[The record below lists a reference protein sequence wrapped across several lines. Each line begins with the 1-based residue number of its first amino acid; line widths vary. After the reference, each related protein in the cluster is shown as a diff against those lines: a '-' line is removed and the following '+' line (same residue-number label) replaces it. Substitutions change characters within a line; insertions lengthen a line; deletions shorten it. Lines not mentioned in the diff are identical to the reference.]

1 MNLVGKIIGN
11 RYEIL
16 KEIGNGGMAIVY
28 KAKDHVLNRDVAV
41 KVLRDEY
48 TTDSD
53 FIKRFNTEAQ
63 SAANLQ
69 HPNIVAIYDVGHE
82 EENNLYYIVMELI
95 KGKTLKQIINKD
107 GVISWKWAVNIAIQ
121 IASAL
126 EVAHKNGIVHRDIK
140 PHNIMIT
147 EDGVAKVTDFGI
159 AKAVSNST
167 ITSFGTTIGSV
178 HYFSP
183 EQAKGSITDAK
194 SDLYSLG
201 VVMYEMVTGTVPFD
215 ADTPVSVALMHIQE
229 EPIPPIEKNPE
240 IPSAVNDIIMKAMRK
255 DPLERY
261 QSATEML
268 ADLSKALKDPEGDFV
283 IVENKDGAYTRIMN
297 SVSDKD
303 VKKSKKQS
311 FFKEH
316 PRTKVLV
323 TILSLIL
330 IFVIVFLIT
339 KVTLDGGFKTKVKIP
354 DLVNKTEQEA
364 GNITNSLGLELQVG
378 EPQASATVDEGK
390 IISQDPKYAENEKIL
405 KGSAI
410 KIVVSKGPETTAM
423 PSFVGKKIADVK
435 VQADEIELVLNITE
449 ENSDSVDE
457 GTVISQDVKEGKKV
471 KSGDTVNVVVSKG
484 PEKTTVPTV
493 IDMDEG
499 TAKATLSNAGL
510 KANVTYTNDSTKTDK
525 KVISQNIEQ
534 GKEVNKNTTIDI
546 VVNKIEVKES
556 KVTIKLSV
564 QVKGNALK
572 TVKQETTDTNETN
585 TALTNAATS
594 STTSEITKLT
604 IPVVATT
611 DNGNQKLTKNVTID
625 LTKSSPQEFDLG
637 EITGNG
643 SKTIVIKGSISGKD
657 VVMGTE
663 TINID
668 EFDGGRK
675 VFDYTLN
682 SL

>member
-82 EENNLYYIVMELI
+82 EENDLYYIVMELI

-435 VQADEIELVLNITE
+435 VQADEIGLVLNITE

>member
-82 EENNLYYIVMELI
+82 EENDLYYIVMELI

-201 VVMYEMVTGTVPFD
+201 VVMYEMVTGKVPFD

-229 EPIPPIEKNPE
+229 EPVPPIEINTE
-240 IPSAVNDIIMKAMRK
+240 IPTAVNDIIMKAMKK

-268 ADLSKALKDPEGDFV
+268 ADLSKALKDPDGDFV

-303 VKKSKKQS
+303 VKKSKKKS

-316 PRTKVLV
+316 PRTKFLV
-323 TILSLIL
+323 TILSLVL
-330 IFVIVFLIT
+330 LFVIVFLIT
-339 KVTLDGGFKTKVKIP
+339 KVTLDGGFKKKVKIP
-354 DLVNKTEQEA
+354 DLVDKTEQEA
-364 GNITNSLGLELQVG
+364 GDITNSLGLELQVG
-378 EPQASATVDEGK
+378 EPQASATVEEGK
-390 IISQDPKYAENEKIL
+390 IISQDPGYEANKKIA
-405 KGSAI
+405 KGSTI
-410 KIVVSKGPETTAM
+410 TVIISKGPETAEM

-435 VQADEIELVLNITE
+435 ETADEMGLVLNITE
-449 ENSDSVDE
+449 ENSSSVDE
-457 GTVISQDVKEGKKV
+457 GSVISQDVKEGKQV

-493 IDMDEG
+493 VDMDEG

-525 KVISQNIEQ
+525 KVISQSIEQ

-556 KVTIKLSV
+556 KVTIKLRV
-564 QVKGNALK
+564 QVSGSALRTISK
-572 TVKQETTDTNETN
+572 ETTDSSDSN
-585 TALTNAATS
+585 TTS
-594 STTSEITKLT
+594 SSSSSEITKLT

-611 DNGNQKLTKNVTID
+611 DNGSQKLTKNVPID
-625 LTKSSPQEFDLG
+625 LTKSGSQEFDLG

>member
-435 VQADEIELVLNITE
+435 VQADEIGLVLNITE